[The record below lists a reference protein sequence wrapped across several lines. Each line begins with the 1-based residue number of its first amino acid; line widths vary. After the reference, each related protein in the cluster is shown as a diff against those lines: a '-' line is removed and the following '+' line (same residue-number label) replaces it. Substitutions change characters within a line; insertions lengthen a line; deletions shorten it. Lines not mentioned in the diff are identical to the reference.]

1 MSASRDTPAA
11 RRRTGGVPLAVL
23 LTLVGCVATAAC
35 GVPPELERSR
45 AATPAAPTPTP
56 TVTGTPGVGPT
67 LPPTPTVTP
76 TGNGTIAVDC
86 GGRPSRDQVVALL
99 RRVDL
104 LPRSARVTFRNA
116 PVCAA
121 DWQYSVIE
129 VPGRDLLQVVT
140 TGPADNLKL
149 VTAGNDVC
157 NIKVRVEAPPGIRT
171 LACA

>member
-1 MSASRDTPAA
+1 MSPSPATTTA
-11 RRRTGGVPLAVL
+11 RRRTGGVPLLVL
-23 LTLVGCVATAAC
+23 LTLIGCVATAAC
-35 GVPPELERSR
+35 GVPPELEQSR
-45 AATPAAPTPTP
+45 AATPPAPTPTP
-56 TVTGTPGVGPT
+56 TASATPTAIPT
-67 LPPTPTVTP
+67 PPPTPTTTP
-76 TGNGTIAVDC
+76 SGNGAIAVDC
-86 GGRPSRDQVVALL
+86 GGQPSRDQVVALL

-140 TGPADNLKL
+140 TGPADKLKL

-157 NIKVRVEAPPGIRT
+157 NIRVRVEAPAGIRT
-171 LACA
+171 VACA